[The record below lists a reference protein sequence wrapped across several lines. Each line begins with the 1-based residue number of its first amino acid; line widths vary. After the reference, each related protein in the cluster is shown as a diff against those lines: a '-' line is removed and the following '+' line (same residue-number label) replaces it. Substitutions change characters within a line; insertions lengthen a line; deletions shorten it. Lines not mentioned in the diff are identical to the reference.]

1 MIKGLFAVLVIL
13 LITTSCQDDSI
24 SEDTE
29 ALRLNSA
36 LTTMLKSM
44 SVNETNIDNAIDSIS
59 CFNIKLPVRV
69 VVNDQQI
76 VVANGNDYAKVEAVF
91 NVSSLDA
98 DKVLF
103 IFPITVVYSDYKEVI
118 VNNQQEYDALVGT
131 CTGIP
136 EYIGTGCVSI
146 AFPIT
151 MYGYDS
157 GYKMQN
163 TYMLKNNAE
172 LFTTLQSLESNEYYS
187 LKYPLSL
194 DVNEGAGVTVTNN
207 NKFQEAVTSA
217 LQGCKQGGCT
227 NPGVLVN
234 DLIIYMPFSN
244 GLVKDLKGNV
254 INFPSDVSFTSDRNG
269 NQNCAIVFNGAQ
281 FLQIPKNNNNGIV
294 QNEAFSISL
303 WFRMQNVNNNDLE
316 NLFTKGNMSGEGF
329 ELSIFNLNAP
339 MFKAG
344 ALNIKDLDWTTSAT
358 LPVDV
363 TNWHHLV
370 VTVDT
375 FNTIKLYRDGA
386 LRNSVEL
393 SPAQIGDQTM
403 DYYIGNKFKG
413 FMDDLRV
420 YKRLLSPEEV
430 QVLFELEG
438 DCNTCL
444 E

>member
-1 MIKGLFAVLVIL
+1 MIKGLLAVLVVSL
-13 LITTSCQDDSI
+13 FMASCQEDSI
-24 SEDTE
+24 SENTE
-29 ALRLNSA
+29 ALSQKSG
-36 LTTMLKSM
+36 LTATLMSM
-44 SVNETNIDNAIDSIS
+44 AVNQTDIDNVIDKID
-59 CFNIKLPVRV
+59 CFNIKLPVQV
-69 VVNDQQI
+69 TVNDQQ
-76 VVANGNDYAKVEAVF
+76 VLVSNENDYAKVEAIF
-91 NVSSLDA
+91 NISSLDD
-98 DKVLF
+98 DKVTF
-103 IFPITVVYSDYKEVI
+103 TFPITVVYSDYKEVI
-118 VNNQQEYDALVGT
+118 VNNQQEYDALAGV

-136 EYIGTGCVSI
+136 EYIGTSCVSI

-163 TYMLKNNAE
+163 TYVLKNNAE
-172 LFTTLQSLESNEYYS
+172 LFTTLQNLGSSEYYS
-187 LKYPLSL
+187 IRYPLSL
-194 DVNEGAGVTVTNN
+194 NINKGAGVTVANN

-217 LQGCKQGGCT
+217 LQGCKEGGCT

-234 DLIIYMPFSN
+234 DLIIYIPFSN

-281 FLQIPKNNNNGIV
+281 FLQIPKNNSNGIV

-329 ELSIFNLNAP
+329 ELSVFNLNAP
-339 MFKAG
+339 LFKAG
-344 ALNIKDLDWTTSAT
+344 TLSVKDIDWSTSAT

-370 VTVDT
+370 VTVDAS
-375 FNTIKLYRDGA
+375 NTIKLYRDGA
-386 LRNSVEL
+386 LRISVEF

-430 QVLFELEG
+430 QVLFQLEG